1 MATIGTLGVACSWL
15 IWVSG
20 CALQSEAET
29 SDQAQAVAAKTD
41 ALRRKST
48 PAPPPAPS
56 SEQPVASSSSACTS
70 GVPLAPT
77 VTPPGYRLSTLTVGI
92 MTTFILVPDASAQ
105 AVPLPAG
112 YRVEC
117 LTTSDGE
124 RFVQLIPPSSP
135 TVAVDPGG
143 QCGVVNQQGALLQC
157 VVGSTC
163 LSAGDNQ
170 PGICQ
175 PYASAPISPL

>member
-1 MATIGTLGVACSWL
+1 
-15 IWVSG
+15 
-20 CALQSEAET
+20 
-29 SDQAQAVAAKTD
+29 
-41 ALRRKST
+41 
-48 PAPPPAPS
+48 
-56 SEQPVASSSSACTS
+56 
-70 GVPLAPT
+70 
-77 VTPPGYRLSTLTVGI
+77 
-92 MTTFILVPDASAQ
+92 MTTFTLVPDANAQ
-105 AVPLPAG
+105 SVPLPAG

-163 LSAGDNQ
+163 LSASDNQ